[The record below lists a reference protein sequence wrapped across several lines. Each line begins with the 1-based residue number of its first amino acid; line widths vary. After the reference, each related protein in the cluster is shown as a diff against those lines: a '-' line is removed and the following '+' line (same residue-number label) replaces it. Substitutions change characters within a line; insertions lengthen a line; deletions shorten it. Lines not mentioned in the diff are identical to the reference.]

1 MFNLELILENI
12 FIVVPILVLLSVGLS
27 YVLRQKAKF
36 APQLVFLAIALLG
49 ILLGLITPL
58 GLVGFIIGVL
68 SLVVGV
74 FSSIVVVIL
83 FRFLKPKE
91 SN

>member
-1 MFNLELILENI
+1 MFRLDLILENI
-12 FIVVPILVLLSVGLS
+12 FIVVPGLVLLFVGLS

-36 APQLVFLAIALLG
+36 APQLVLLGFALLG

-83 FRFLKPKE
+83 FRFLKTKE
-91 SN
+91 

>member
-1 MFNLELILENI
+1 MFRLDLILENI

-68 SLVVGV
+68 ALVTAVLSGILV
-74 FSSIVVVIL
+74 AVV
-83 FRFLKPKE
+83 FRFLK
-91 SN
+91 

>member
-1 MFNLELILENI
+1 MFRLDLILENI

-36 APQLVFLAIALLG
+36 APQLLLLAIALLG